1 MQVIIPEP
9 SKEALEK
16 NGWEYMPNLQ
26 LYRKIF
32 NECSVCIQKPDIE
45 FPYICW
51 IPPLGRPTPDD
62 LIAIA
67 NELKKLETE
76 E

>member
-1 MQVIIPEP
+1 MQIKIKEI

-26 LYRKIF
+26 LYRKEF
-32 NECSVCIQKPDIE
+32 HECSVCIQKPDIE

-51 IPPLGRPTPDD
+51 IPPLGSATLDD
-62 LIAIA
+62 LAAIA
-67 NELKKLETE
+67 SELKKLEE
-76 E
+76 